1 MTLSSIF
8 FAQIDLELNKLS
20 NEDIAKTANYSG
32 LEMDI
37 NGIKT
42 ILWTDIY
49 VNKLTRLICFLNLE
63 GPRKIL
69 KREHFNKANFI
80 ESTSLK
86 RKKHEEKMEYSHIEI
101 CLKFENPG
109 NYFIVAWRDFNH
121 GWLQFYVKIKKVNEE
136 KCVFKMFKKI
146 SDLLKKV
153 LEGLRHHIIINI
165 SKTEA
170 NDLEDGQMNVVS
182 LSFTFPLQGITPAEE
197 FQNKYPNETYYTSIS
212 PVINDGSYEFY
223 LDSDGITR
231 EKI

>member
-8 FAQIDLELNKLS
+8 FTQIDLVLNKLS
-20 NEDIAKTANYSG
+20 YEEISKAASPFG

-42 ILWTDIY
+42 ILYTDLYI
-49 VNKLTRLICFLNLE
+49 NKLTRLICFLNPE

-69 KREHFNKANFI
+69 KKEHFSKANLI
-80 ESTSLK
+80 EATSLK
-86 RKKHEEKMEYSHIEI
+86 GKKHEEKIEYSHIEI

-109 NYFIVAWRDFNH
+109 NYFIVVWRDYEI
-121 GWLQFYVKIKKVNEE
+121 GWLQFYVKIKKANEE
-136 KCVFKMFKKI
+136 RCVFNMFKKI
-146 SDLLKKV
+146 SDLVKKV

-231 EKI
+231 EIE